1 MALSID
7 LFGESYSAAW
17 RTASAGAAVL
27 RQRHRWL
34 YCALALAVCVWWSC
48 MPEDNTTYINSHDS
62 LGMLG
67 AFAVYYISIMLF
79 IISFIDQTETAKV

>member
-1 MALSID
+1 MALSTD
-7 LFGESYSAAW
+7 LFAGSYSAVCRAA
-17 RTASAGAAVL
+17 RAGAAVL
-27 RQRHRWL
+27 LQRYRWL

-48 MPEDNTTYINSHDS
+48 MQEDTTTYNSSRDS
-62 LGMLG
+62 LGFLG